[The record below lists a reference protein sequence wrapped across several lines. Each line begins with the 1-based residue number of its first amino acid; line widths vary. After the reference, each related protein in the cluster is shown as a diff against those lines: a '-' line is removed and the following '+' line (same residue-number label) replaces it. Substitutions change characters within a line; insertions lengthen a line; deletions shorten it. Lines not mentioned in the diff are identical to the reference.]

1 MIALD
6 RLQQIIPADQALA
19 NKALATSL
27 AQVGGISKLTLQQF
41 SVLVSA
47 QQTTKNLP
55 LVSALEQP
63 VPASVANYFTT
74 TLAQGTGPNGT
85 IVIMNL
91 LGTAA
96 GWISTD
102 AFVQVTELMDTMDL
116 TTLGS
121 IYTTMLEVLQG
132 VYGDPITGPV
142 IIPSGPFAGTYTD
155 ANDVFS
161 SQLTP
166 AANTEISNLITAYPV
181 ETTQINN
188 LWNNISAQIVLERN
202 LQTSANLVF
211 ADLQANQRNSI
222 YGFVYG
228 LPEYGVNTQE
238 GGTAQLIQDVAD
250 LTTFTGQCIV
260 AAMREGQNQQALN
273 AGGIV
278 VSNQIPSEP
287 AEPPPEAPLLP
298 ATYTESE
305 ASNLVIK

>member
-188 LWNNISAQIVLERN
+188 LWNNVSAQIVLERS

-228 LPEYGVNTQE
+228 LPEYGINTQE

-273 AGGIV
+273 AAGIV

>member
-1 MIALD
+1 
-6 RLQQIIPADQALA
+6 
-19 NKALATSL
+19 
-27 AQVGGISKLTLQQF
+27 
-41 SVLVSA
+41 
-47 QQTTKNLP
+47 
-55 LVSALEQP
+55 
-63 VPASVANYFTT
+63 
-74 TLAQGTGPNGT
+74 
-85 IVIMNL
+85 
-91 LGTAA
+91 
-96 GWISTD
+96 
-102 AFVQVTELMDTMDL
+102 
-116 TTLGS
+116 
-121 IYTTMLEVLQG
+121 MLEVLQG

-181 ETTQINN
+181 ETTQINT

-228 LPEYGVNTQE
+228 LPEYGINTQE

-273 AGGIV
+273 AAGIV

>member
-6 RLQQIIPADQALA
+6 RLQQIIPADQAFA

-166 AANTEISNLITAYPV
+166 AANTEISNLVTAYPV
-181 ETTQINN
+181 ETTQINT
-188 LWNNISAQIVLERN
+188 LWNNVSAQIVLERN

-273 AGGIV
+273 AAGIV

>member
-228 LPEYGVNTQE
+228 LPEYGINTQE

>member
-74 TLAQGTGPNGT
+74 TLAKGTGPNGT

-181 ETTQINN
+181 ETTQINT

-228 LPEYGVNTQE
+228 LPEYGINTQE

>member
-188 LWNNISAQIVLERN
+188 LWNNISAQIVLERS

-228 LPEYGVNTQE
+228 LPEYGINTQE

-273 AGGIV
+273 AAGIV